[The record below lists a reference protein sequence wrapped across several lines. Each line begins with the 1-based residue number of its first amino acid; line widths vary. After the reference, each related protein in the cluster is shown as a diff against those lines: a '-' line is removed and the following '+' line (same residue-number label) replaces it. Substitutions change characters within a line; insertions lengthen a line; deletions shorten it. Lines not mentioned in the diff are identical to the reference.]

1 MPSISLDGF
10 YLDQPHVE
18 FLLMVRIEEIKGGGG
33 KVKRKILIQNYSLL
47 SPSLIPYPLPP
58 IPTADQ

>member
-18 FLLMVRIEEIKGGGG
+18 FLLMVRIEEIKGGRG
-33 KVKRKILIQNYSLL
+33 KGKKENFDTKLFSLVPFPNPL
-47 SPSLIPYPLPP
+47 SLTSYPYR
-58 IPTADQ
+58 